1 MWALKAFANLART
14 TSLACIHGSVPGLH
28 FQPQLLA
35 KLDGSLV
42 RQNGTSAERDVR
54 PELVQGI
61 HCNGSQFRSSVL
73 HLLGY
78 FGIWRAFVML
88 SEQ

>member
-1 MWALKAFANLART
+1 MAR
-14 TSLACIHGSVPGLH
+14 APGLH
-28 FQPQLLA
+28 FQISNPQLLT

-42 RQNGTSAERDVR
+42 RQNGTSAERDAR
-54 PELVQGI
+54 LEMVQCI
-61 HCNGSQFRSSVL
+61 HCNGPQFRSAVL
-73 HLLGY
+73 HLLGR

>member
-14 TSLACIHGSVPGLH
+14 TSLACIHGSAPGLH
-28 FQPQLLA
+28 LQPQLLA
-35 KLDGSLV
+35 KLGGSLV

-54 PELVQGI
+54 PELVQCI
-61 HCNGSQFRSSVL
+61 HCNGSQFFSAVL
-73 HLLGY
+73 HLLGH